1 MAADSASLPYQEPDI
16 VTILI
21 QAGFLLA
28 LNLVNSALD
37 KLVYCGLVGQLFIGI
52 AWGVPG
58 ANWLSQNVQQVI
70 QQLSYLGLILLV
82 YEGQDRTRIAP
93 MFFRSCFSFFS
104 FFSFLPFSK

>member
-1 MAADSASLPYQEPDI
+1 MTSSLPYQEPDI

-21 QAGFLLA
+21 QVGFLLT

-58 ANWLSQNVQQVI
+58 ASWLDLNAQLVI
-70 QQLSYLGLILLV
+70 QKLGYLGLILLV
-82 YEGQDRTRIAP
+82 YEGQ
-93 MFFRSCFSFFS
+93 
-104 FFSFLPFSK
+104 